1 MKSAA
6 GTTPAAFGRNS
17 DLLDQVDYRLAETP
31 EERMRFIGFAT
42 GPIYVRARSS
52 PRAIS
57 A

>member
-31 EERMRFIGFAT
+31 EEKDEISHRGKAYRMLRDHLM
-42 GPIYVRARSS
+42 S
-52 PRAIS
+52 
-57 A
+57 